1 MAFFNFIFSILT
13 IILCGLYLGP
23 LAFGGSFL
31 GLGWYFMVNLASI
44 VFIFYND
51 LLTKFSWIAF
61 LLVYCLVLILDLLF
75 VPKSI
80 FEVRLTALW
89 NANWLFLAGA
99 VLYFWYK
106 KIVFFSI
113 FDKEINTLPF
123 FFMERL
129 LPLFP
134 EINLFFHVG
143 IDGVSLWFILLTLF
157 LLPVCILLS
166 WEVITVRVKLY
177 YFLLF
182 LVIFLFVE
190 FIFST

>member
-1 MAFFNFIFSILT
+1 MGFSNFIILIVSILN
-13 IILCGLYLGP
+13 GLYLGS
-23 LAFGGSFL
+23 LTFGGSSL
-31 GLGWYFMVNLASI
+31 ELGWHFMVNLASI
-44 VFIFYND
+44 VFIFYYD
-51 LLTKFSWIAF
+51 LLTKFSWIGF

-75 VPKSI
+75 VPKSV

-89 NANWLFLAGA
+89 NANWLFLVGA
-99 VLYFWYK
+99 VVYFWYK

-113 FDKEINTLPF
+113 FDTEVNTLPF

-129 LPLFP
+129 FPLFP

-143 IDGVSLWFILLTLF
+143 IDGVSLWLILLTLF

-190 FIFST
+190 LVFGT